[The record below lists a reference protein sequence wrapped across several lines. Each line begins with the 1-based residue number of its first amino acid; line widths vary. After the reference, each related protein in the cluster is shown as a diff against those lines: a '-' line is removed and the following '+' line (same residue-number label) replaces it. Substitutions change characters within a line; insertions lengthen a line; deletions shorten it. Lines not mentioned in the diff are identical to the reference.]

1 MYLGSSHYHCAVHSL
16 AERFR
21 DPITA
26 YEFLRAG
33 DRVGVAVSGGIDSIA
48 LFRLLLELRD
58 ELGIVLS
65 VVHFNHKLRGAESD
79 EDEMFVVSLAREHD
93 LEFHADSEDVAEF
106 AKREQISTEAAA
118 RELRYGFFRYL
129 LGEESDPQ
137 GIKPDSDSV
146 ASGTAK
152 AVPFPSQSDGAAG
165 SRALSNQDNGRDA
178 HAPELTKLATG
189 HTLDDQAETV
199 LMRLIRGSGL
209 RGLGGI
215 YPRIAVE
222 SDSEA
227 RAEIIRPLLPFRRCE
242 LEKYL
247 KELGQ
252 AWREDSSN
260 QQTYFTRNRIRKLVV
275 PLLEKEFNPAIA
287 ENLAELAEIAR
298 GEEDY
303 WENEIAGWMGTAVQW
318 VAPEWLQ
325 KLNNPSLVQIGLP
338 GQSSAAKTEVD
349 LRQKVEDS
357 PTLVMNALVDRIWFI
372 GEPAAVQ
379 RRVIR
384 AIGDEA
390 GIPLEFKHIEKI
402 LSFASD
408 HSASASELSLPLR
421 WKLTCRP
428 HELLFETPDLRV
440 PTPTA
445 DYGYE
450 LPIPGA
456 VNVPEIATQII
467 AQAIPAESA
476 GEYNPDHLLNAEV
489 LRSPLQVRNWRA
501 GDRFHP
507 AHTKSAKKVKEFLQE
522 RHLDQHIRRLWP
534 VIVSGDEIIW
544 LKGFSVSSEYR
555 WKPGQR
561 AVQVLEHALGEAEE

>member
-1 MYLGSSHYHCAVHSL
+1 VHSL

-21 DPITA
+21 DHITA

-48 LFRLLLELRD
+48 LLRLLLESRG
-58 ELGIVLS
+58 ELGIVVA
-65 VVHFNHKLRGAESD
+65 VVHFNHKLRGAESETD
-79 EDEMFVVSLAREHD
+79 ERFVASLAQAHD
-93 LEFHADSEDVAEF
+93 LEFYVDSSDVSHQAAE
-106 AKREQISTEAAA
+106 QQNGLEAAA
-118 RELRYGFFRYL
+118 REIRYGFFRHL
-129 LGEESDPQ
+129 LGE
-137 GIKPDSDSV
+137 GSDS
-146 ASGTAK
+146 K
-152 AVPFPSQSDGAAG
+152 QLD
-165 SRALSNQDNGRDA
+165 
-178 HAPELTKLATG
+178 KIATG

-209 RGLGGI
+209 RGLAAI
-215 YPRIAVE
+215 YPRIVVE
-222 SDSEA
+222 NEDGDEA
-227 RAEIIRPLLPFRRCE
+227 GEMIRPLLPFRRHE
-242 LEKYL
+242 LKKYL
-247 KELGQ
+247 EEIKQ
-252 AWREDSSN
+252 PWREDSSN
-260 QQTYFTRNRIRKLVV
+260 QQTYFTRNRIRKLVI

-303 WENEIAGWMGTAVQW
+303 WDNEVSGWMGTAVHW
-318 VAPEWLQ
+318 VEPDWVQ
-325 KLNNPSLVQIGLP
+325 KLNNSGLVQIGLP
-338 GQSSAAKTEVD
+338 GQPSLLGAEAD

-357 PTLVMNALVDRIWFI
+357 PTLVMNASLDRIWFV

-384 AIGDEA
+384 AIGHEA

-402 LSFASD
+402 LSLASD
-408 HSASASELSLPLR
+408 HSASASEMSLPMG
-421 WKLTCRP
+421 WKLTCQP
-428 HELLFETPDLRV
+428 HELLFVTPDLRE
-440 PTPTA
+440 PIPIP
-445 DYGYE
+445 DYSYE
-450 LPIPGA
+450 LVLPGA

-467 AQAIPAESA
+467 ARAIPAESA
-476 GEYNPDHLLNAEV
+476 GEYNPDHLLNADV

-534 VIVSGDEIIW
+534 VILSGDEIVW

-555 WKPGQR
+555 WKPGKR
-561 AVQVLEHALGEAEE
+561 AVQILEHALAAEE